1 MSAQD
6 APIDGLEDLDE
17 ATRALVVA
25 KTREHRARMQE
36 LVDLGLIEA
45 VGTFVVP
52 KNKTLRGKTWEKYMH
67 HLKTLHRRRQRT
79 RQRPPTH
86 EFLSPRQ
93 V

>member
-1 MSAQD
+1 MLSLQIDCACKRASGRAMSAQD
-6 APIDGLEDLDE
+6 APIEGLEDLDE

-52 KNKTLRGKTWEKYMH
+52 KN
-67 HLKTLHRRRQRT
+67 
-79 RQRPPTH
+79 
-86 EFLSPRQ
+86 
-93 V
+93 